1 MEQFKVY
8 FSFHRETIDCE
19 ERCSSPSST
28 DSKEQYAEVREDS
41 IQRISREVNQY
52 YRVKKGDTLGEI
64 AKKNGV
70 TVSELKSWNG
80 LSSSKIAIG
89 EQLIV
94 GKTIEEVSDPEV
106 PSSATVTEY
115 KKDEQS
121 SDVPEG
127 SNVVSEYLREKIK
140 ASGKQK
146 PTIYENFQK

>member
-1 MEQFKVY
+1 VRK
-8 FSFHRETIDCE
+8 DAPP
-19 ERCSSPSST
+19 PSST

-94 GKTIEEVSDPEV
+94 GKTIEEVPDPEV

-146 PTIYENFQK
+146 ADNI